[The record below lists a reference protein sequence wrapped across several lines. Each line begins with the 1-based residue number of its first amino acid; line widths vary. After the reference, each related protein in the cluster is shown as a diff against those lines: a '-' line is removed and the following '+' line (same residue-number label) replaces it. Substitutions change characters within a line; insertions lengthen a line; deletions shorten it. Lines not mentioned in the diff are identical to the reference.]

1 MLSLHYIC
9 YAYRLLSD
17 HTNFH
22 SHITNKYLQIL
33 HMNVYIYIRRSLR
46 LDVILRMAL
55 DEKQMMSQ
63 HFLCE
68 TTLHQWYLLT
78 WRAVTSS
85 PGETHRYSDHKGW
98 KTCKKKKKKKKVNF
112 NGWNKLNGSKQTCW
126 HEMKVYLFECM
137 RKLSTIYNRGQ
148 ASLKVKLW
156 KCNLLS
162 PSRCFPPNKTI
173 NGR

>member
-1 MLSLHYIC
+1 MKVH
-9 YAYRLLSD
+9 
-17 HTNFH
+17 
-22 SHITNKYLQIL
+22 
-33 HMNVYIYIRRSLR
+33 IYIRRSLR
-46 LDVILRMAL
+46 LDVTLKMAL
-55 DEKQMMSQ
+55 DEKQMSQ

-78 WRAVTSS
+78 CRAVTSS

-98 KTCKKKKKKKKVNF
+98 KTCKKKTKKTMFYGKHGCKVNF

-126 HEMKVYLFECM
+126 HKMKVHLCECM

-156 KCNLLS
+156 KCNLVS
-162 PSRCFPPNKTI
+162 PIPLFSPHKAI